1 MTSPETLGETCRR
14 LGLLLPPPPK
24 PVGAYCPVI
33 LAGGFAYLSGQISKD
48 AEGHLVVG
56 KVGSELTLE
65 EGKQAARWAALQAV
79 SLIQGEI
86 GFEKLERI
94 VRVACFVQ
102 SAPDF
107 FRQSEVMNAASELLV
122 ELLGEKGRHAR
133 TSVGVASLPLN
144 AAVELEL
151 TVKVLSNVKA

>member
-1 MTSPETLGETCRR
+1 MTPGETLEQACRR
-14 LGLLLPPPPK
+14 LGLTLPPPPK
-24 PVGAYCPVI
+24 PVGTYQPVI
-33 LAGGFAYLSGQISKD
+33 LAGGFAFLSGQISKD
-48 AEGHLVVG
+48 AEGGLITG

-65 EGKQAARWAALQAV
+65 EGKRAAQWAALQAV
-79 SLIQGEI
+79 SVIQGEI
-86 GFEKLERI
+86 GFGNLERI
-94 VRVACFVQ
+94 VRIAGFVQ

-107 FRQSEVMNAASELLV
+107 FGQSEVMNAASRLLV
-122 ELLGEKGRHAR
+122 ELFGEKGRHAR